1 VNDPSDSSDSSGASC
16 NSRLD
21 LLSDCR
27 RLFLRGFEVK
37 VNIGIHDFEKRG
49 TQRVLFDVDLYVPL
63 NVSTPRNDA
72 LEEVVDYDFIRQSI
86 LRRVE
91 AGHIHLQETLCD
103 DLLARLLSHPHV
115 RAARVS
121 TAKTDVYPDC
131 AAVGCE
137 RFAIKEAA

>member
-1 VNDPSDSSDSSGASC
+1 VNDTT
-16 NSRLD
+16 RLE
-21 LLSDCR
+21 LLSECR
-27 RLFLRGFEVK
+27 RLFLRGFEVM
-37 VNIGIHDFEKRG
+37 VHIGIHEFEKRDA
-49 TQRVLFDVDLYVPL
+49 QRVRFDIDLYVPL
-63 NVSTPRNDA
+63 SVSTPRSDA

-91 AGHIHLQETLCD
+91 GEHIHLQETLCD
-103 DLLARLLSHPHV
+103 DLLACMLAHPHV